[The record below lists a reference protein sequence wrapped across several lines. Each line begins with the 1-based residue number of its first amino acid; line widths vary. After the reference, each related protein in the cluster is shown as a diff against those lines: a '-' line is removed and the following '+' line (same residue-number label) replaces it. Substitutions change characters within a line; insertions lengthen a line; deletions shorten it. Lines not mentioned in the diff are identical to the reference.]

1 MDMDREGDGSMSFAR
16 CLKSTLTPKS
26 GERIFLVQ
34 RRGTRMDMIIPD
46 GSEWFAEVLD
56 VVIDDSLGSKK
67 GNGSKDKQSKKE

>member
-1 MDMDREGDGSMSFAR
+1 
-16 CLKSTLTPKS
+16 
-26 GERIFLVQ
+26 
-34 RRGTRMDMIIPD
+34 MDMIIPD